1 MEFIMQ
7 YAIGAI
13 LGLVAGI
20 FLYVFWKK
28 KFSKYLPD
36 EDALLLKVICCVVY
50 IFACLIAGA
59 LFVTRNKYAVGF
71 GFILLI
77 LLFVVTYSFGLY
89 YKVIATKKMKF

>member
-1 MEFIMQ
+1 MQ
-7 YAIGAI
+7 YAVGAI

-28 KFSKYLPD
+28 IFGKYLPD
-36 EDALLLKVICCVVY
+36 EDSLLLKVICCIVY

-59 LFVTRNKYAVGF
+59 LFASGNEYAIGF
-71 GFILLI
+71 GLIILI
-77 LLFVVTYSFGLY
+77 LLLIVTYCFGLY